1 MAGVGGQWTLG
12 RPGFPSDE
20 AQLDTLAT
28 RPIEEALGLVVGQAV
43 CPRMLFAERK
53 RAVITYAPR
62 DLIRVDAAIYDRFAR
77 LRFGCALT
85 G

>member
-1 MAGVGGQWTLG
+1 MLG
-12 RPGFPSDE
+12 RPGFPGDE
-20 AQLDTLAT
+20 AELDTLAT
-28 RPIEEALGLVVGQAV
+28 RPIEDALCLVVSQAV
-43 CPRMLFAERK
+43 CLRMLAAERK

-62 DLIRVDAAIYDRFAR
+62 DLIRIDAAIYDRFAR

>member
-1 MAGVGGQWTLG
+1 MVGIGGQWTLG
-12 RPGFPSDE
+12 RSGFPSDE
-20 AQLDTLAT
+20 AQLDALAT
-28 RPIEEALGLVVGQAV
+28 RPIEDALGLIVSQAV
-43 CPRMLFAERK
+43 CLGMFSAERK
-53 RAVITYAPR
+53 RTVITYAPR